1 MCWVCDEG
9 NLPNLNAA
17 SLAHVNPRMALAERV
32 VMLKQ
37 AAYAHKLW
45 RRWMKQEAGNVAI
58 IFALAI
64 VPIMGGV
71 GASVDISRA
80 YVVKSRL
87 NQALDAAGLAV
98 GSLVGLSDAE
108 LTAKAQAFFDANY
121 PASKLGVTAA
131 IAIQQ
136 LDGVVVIEGT
146 AKVQTVMVNFIGV
159 PEIDVTASVEITR
172 ESKGLEV
179 VLVLDNTGSMSR
191 NGKLTAMKG
200 AAKEMVEILFGS
212 ETNPE
217 KLKVGLVPF
226 SAGVNL
232 GPDFI
237 NSGYMDTAG
246 ISSTHGENFTAGT
259 NIWDLYD
266 DLKNRKWEGC
276 VETRPEP
283 YDETDAVPTSSNG
296 DTLWVPWFA
305 PDEPDSGGRYAY
317 YYNHYLDDGFG
328 RNSSAGMD
336 ERQRNVSKYKNKN
349 VNSSSKGPSAGCN
362 IPAVTALTN
371 HRDIIE
377 DGIDDLVASGYT
389 HIPIGLA
396 WGWRLLSPQAPF
408 TEGVAYDDEENTK
421 AIILLTDGENVL
433 GTMNNHNGKRYTAY
447 GFLPEKR
454 LGTSN
459 GGQAQ
464 QELDRKTARLC
475 ENVKAEGIRVYT
487 ITFQLNDTTTQNLMR
502 ACATNESLYFNSPSN
517 EQLRLAFQTIAQDLS
532 NLRISK

>member
-1 MCWVCDEG
+1 
-9 NLPNLNAA
+9 
-17 SLAHVNPRMALAERV
+17 
-32 VMLKQ
+32 MLKQ

-98 GSLVGLSDAE
+98 GSLIGYSDAE

-121 PASKLGVTAA
+121 PASKLGVTAD
-131 IAIQQ
+131 ITIQQ

-146 AKVQTVMVNFIGV
+146 AKVQTVMVSFIGV
-159 PEIDVTASVEITR
+159 SEIDVAASVEITR

-179 VLVLDNTGSMSR
+179 VLVLDNTGSMSS
-191 NGKLTAMKG
+191 NGKLNAMKD
-200 AAKEMVEILFGS
+200 AATEMVEILFGD

-226 SAGVNL
+226 AAGVNL
-232 GPDFI
+232 GPDFL
-237 NSGYMDTAG
+237 NSGFMDTAG
-246 ISSTHGENFTAGT
+246 ISSTHGENFSSST

-266 DLKNRKWEGC
+266 DLRNRSWEGC
-276 VETRPEP
+276 VETRPYP
-283 YDETDAVPTSSNG
+283 YDETDTVPSSGNG

-305 PDEPDSGGRYAY
+305 PDEPDKGGT
-317 YYNHYLDDGFG
+317 YYNNYLSDGYSWWS
-328 RNSSAGMD
+328 NVSTD
-336 ERQRNVSKYKNKN
+336 TRQRNVSKYNNKN
-349 VNSSSKGPSAGCN
+349 VNSNSKGPSYGCS

-371 HRDIIE
+371 QRSTVE

-408 TEGVAYDDEENTK
+408 TEGVSYEDEEYTK
-421 AIILLTDGENVL
+421 AIILLTDGQNVL

-447 GFLPEKR
+447 GFLPEER
-454 LGTSN
+454 LGTSS
-459 GGQAQ
+459 GWQAQ
-464 QELDRKTARLC
+464 QELDYKTARLC
-475 ENVKAEGIRVYT
+475 ENVKEEGIRVYT
-487 ITFQLNDTTTQNLMR
+487 ITFQLNDTTTQDLMR

-532 NLRISK
+532 NLRISR

>member
-17 SLAHVNPRMALAERV
+17 SLAHVTPRMALAERV

-71 GASVDISRA
+71 GASVDVSRA

-98 GSLVGLSDAE
+98 GSLVGYSDAE
-108 LTAKAQAFFDANY
+108 LTAKAQAFFEANY
-121 PASKLGVTAA
+121 PASKLGVTAD
-131 IAIQQ
+131 ITIQQ

-146 AKVQTVMVNFIGV
+146 AKVQTVMVSFIGV
-159 PEIDVTASVEITR
+159 PEIDVSASVEITR

-179 VLVLDNTGSMSR
+179 VLVLDNTGSMSS
-191 NGKLTAMKG
+191 NGKLSAMKE
-200 AAKEMVEILFGS
+200 AATEMVEILFGD
-212 ETNPE
+212 ETTPE

-226 SAGVNL
+226 AAGVNL
-232 GPDFI
+232 GPDFLD
-237 NSGYMDTAG
+237 SGYMDTAG
-246 ISSTHGENFTAGT
+246 ISSTYAENFKSNT
-259 NIWDLYD
+259 NVWNLYKK
-266 DLKNRKWEGC
+266 LQNRSWEGC
-276 VETRPEP
+276 VETRPYP
-283 YDETDAVPTSSNG
+283 YDETDAIPTSSNG

-305 PDEPDSGGRYAY
+305 PDEPDTGGT
-317 YYNHYLDDGFG
+317 YYNNYLDDKVKSGS
-328 RNSSAGMD
+328 NPSVD
-336 ERQRNVSKYKNKN
+336 KRQRKTGKYKNQY
-349 VNSSSKGPSAGCN
+349 VSSSSKGPSYGCN

-371 HRDIIE
+371 HRGTIE

-408 TEGVAYDDEENTK
+408 TEGVAYDDEEYTK
-421 AIILLTDGENVL
+421 AIILLTDGQNVL

-447 GFLPEKR
+447 GFLPEER
-454 LGTSN
+454 LGTSS
-459 GGQAQ
+459 GWQAQ
-464 QELDRKTARLC
+464 QELDYKTARLC